1 MVNVLGAIWHVV
13 WICSLYIIVSTI
25 VSTFIIFLFKE
36 VFYETK
42 GKDDI
47 VKDAIEKA
55 INETIKSIEPSV
67 IKTFFES
74 KKYLSNKGNK
84 IINQSLSRKI
94 FTNRIIME
102 LEVKLKDMQNDI
114 SKDISRGILKDI
126 SYENYCDEIL
136 GKISLIL
143 GVGIGLV
150 LGIMHA
156 I

>member
-1 MVNVLGAIWHVV
+1 MANVLGAIWHIV

-84 IINQSLSRKI
+84 IINQSLNRKI